1 MSEEADPA
9 AVFACAM
16 SLHDACIGRAATDPT
31 FHVSESYH
39 GGDEFLRQMMRVG
52 NLFEAWACGHVA
64 FGDLEDVWP
73 YLLQDRF
80 GEACL
85 EVLGPGQMALFD
97 ADDCLRVAMELRL
110 PLRVDGGLPVPF
122 VVEVD
127 HPVEAAGFRRLRI
140 QTLREQLGGDP
151 EFIPFVAGDDP
162 FDEELGPVLFG
173 IFGVGSDGLLQ
184 HIADR
189 RTYPEAR
196 GLLLALVPGIDL
208 PEEAITESR
217 AGSG

>member
-1 MSEEADPA
+1 MTADPA

-16 SLHDACIGRAATDPT
+16 SLHDACIGHAATDPT

-52 NLFEAWACGHVA
+52 NLFEGWACGHVA
-64 FGDLEDVWP
+64 FANLDDVWP

-85 EVLGPGQMALFD
+85 EVLGPEQMALFD

-110 PLRVDGGLPVPF
+110 PLRVGGGMPVPF

-127 HPVEAAGFRRLRI
+127 HPVESAGFRRLRI
-140 QTLREQLGGDP
+140 QTVREQSGDDP
-151 EFIPFVAGDDP
+151 DLIPFVAGDEP

-173 IFGVGSDGLLQ
+173 IYGVGANGLLQ

-196 GLLLALVPGIDL
+196 GLLLALVPGIEL
-208 PEEAITESR
+208 PEEPVSETGR
-217 AGSG
+217 RKG